1 MADPLSDVLRLV
13 RLEGGVFLEAS
24 FTAPWSVATQIG
36 VEFCSPFLPDL
47 LQVIGYHVVLEGTML
62 VAVEGEPPMEIH
74 AGEIFLLPRNSIHT
88 MASGPGLAPV
98 SAAGLIQRSADGGT
112 LKIRYGGGRAPT
124 NIICGF
130 LGTQD
135 NFNPLLAALPKM
147 LKLNISKA
155 ASRDWIEASVRFAAD
170 ELVRGRR
177 ASSSVM
183 SRLSEVLLVEA
194 VREYASTLGDRER
207 GWLKGLSDPNIGR
220 ALALIHGDLG
230 APWSA
235 DILASTVALS
245 RSAFMERFTDLIGMP
260 PIRYVT
266 AWRLETAKRHLLESR
281 KSVAQIAHAVGYES
295 EEGIPAGFQ
304 ARIRDV
310 ARRMARSPSQR
321 MRWPIRRGLSLRRLK
336 PSR

>member
-13 RLEGGVFLEAS
+13 RLSGGFFLDAS
-24 FTAPWSVATQIG
+24 FTAPWCVATQIG
-36 VEFCSPFLPDL
+36 LEECRPFLPAL
-47 LQVIGYHVVLEGTML
+47 VQVIGYHVVLEGSML

-74 AGEIFLLPRNSIHT
+74 SGEIFLLPRNSFHT
-88 MASGPGLAPV
+88 MASGPGLVPV
-98 SAAGLIQRSADGGT
+98 SAAGLIQQSPDGGM
-112 LKIRYGGGRAPT
+112 LKIRYGGGHAPT
-124 NIICGF
+124 NMICGF

-135 NFNPLLAALPKM
+135 AFNPLLSALPKM

-170 ELVRGRR
+170 ELVRGRL

-220 ALALIHGDLG
+220 ALALIHGDLA

-235 DILASTVALS
+235 DTLANTVALS

-266 AWRLETAKRHLLESR
+266 AWRLESAKRHLLESR

-295 EEGIPAGFQ
+295 EEGFRRAFKREFEMSPAEW
-304 ARIRDV
+304 RDRQV
-310 ARRMARSPSQR
+310 N
-321 MRWPIRRGLSLRRLK
+321 G
-336 PSR
+336 

>member
-13 RLEGGVFLEAS
+13 RLAGGIFLEAS
-24 FTAPWSVATQIG
+24 FTAPWCVAAQIG
-36 VEFCSPFLPDL
+36 LEDCRPFLPDL
-47 LQVIGYHVVLEGTML
+47 VQVIGYHVVLEGSML

-88 MASGPGLAPV
+88 MASGPGLAAV

-112 LKIRYGGGRAPT
+112 LRIRHGGGRAPT

-135 NFNPLLAALPKM
+135 TFNPLLAALPKM

-155 ASRDWIEASVRFAAD
+155 ASRDWIESSVRFAAD
-170 ELVRGRR
+170 ELVRGRL

-194 VREYASTLGDRER
+194 VREYASTPGDQKR

-220 ALALIHGDLG
+220 ALALIHGDLA

-235 DILASTVALS
+235 DNLANTVALS

-266 AWRLETAKRHLLESR
+266 VWRLESAKRHLLESR
-281 KSVAQIAHAVGYES
+281 KSVAEVGHAVGYEL
-295 EEGIPAGFQ
+295 EEGFRRAFKREFEMSPAEWRDRQ
-304 ARIRDV
+304 AN
-310 ARRMARSPSQR
+310 
-321 MRWPIRRGLSLRRLK
+321 G
-336 PSR
+336 

>member
-24 FTAPWSVATQIG
+24 FTAPWCVATRIG
-36 VEFCSPFLPDL
+36 LEECSPFLPGL
-47 LQVIGYHVVLEGTML
+47 VQLIGYHVVLEGSML
-62 VAVEGEPPMEIH
+62 VAVEGEPPMDIR

-88 MASGPGLAPV
+88 MSSGPGLTPV
-98 SAAGLIQRSADGGT
+98 SAADLIQRSADGGT
-112 LKIRYGGGRAPT
+112 LKIQYGGGRAPT

-130 LGTQD
+130 LGAQD
-135 NFNPLLAALPKM
+135 SFNPLFATLPKM

-155 ASRDWIEASVRFAAD
+155 ASRDWIESSVRFAAN
-170 ELVRGRR
+170 ELVRGRL

-194 VREYASTLGDRER
+194 VREYASTIGDQKR

-220 ALALIHGDLG
+220 ALALIHGDLA

-235 DILASTVALS
+235 DTLANTVALS

-266 AWRLETAKRHLLESR
+266 VWRLETAKRYLLESR
-281 KSVAQIAHAVGYES
+281 KSVAQTAHAVGYDS
-295 EEGIPAGFQ
+295 EEGFRRAFKREFEMSPAEWRDRQ
-304 ARIRDV
+304 AN
-310 ARRMARSPSQR
+310 
-321 MRWPIRRGLSLRRLK
+321 G
-336 PSR
+336 

>member
-13 RLEGGVFLEAS
+13 LLSGGIFLEAR
-24 FTAPWSVATQIG
+24 FTAPWCVAAQIG
-36 VEFCSPFLPDL
+36 LADCRPFLPDL
-47 LQVIGYHVVLEGTML
+47 VQVIGYHVVLEGSML

-88 MASGPGLAPV
+88 MASGPGLTAV

-135 NFNPLLAALPKM
+135 TFNPLLAALPKM
-147 LKLNISKA
+147 LKLNVSKA
-155 ASRDWIEASVRFAAD
+155 ASRDWIESSVRFAAD
-170 ELVRGRR
+170 ELVRGRL

-194 VREYASTLGDRER
+194 VREYASTPGDQKR

-220 ALALIHGDLG
+220 ALALIHGDLA

-235 DILASTVALS
+235 DSLANTAALS

-266 AWRLETAKRHLLESR
+266 VWRLESAKRHLLESR
-281 KSVAQIAHAVGYES
+281 KSVAEVGHAVGYES
-295 EEGIPAGFQ
+295 EEGFRRAFKREFEMSPAEWRDRQ
-304 ARIRDV
+304 AN
-310 ARRMARSPSQR
+310 
-321 MRWPIRRGLSLRRLK
+321 G
-336 PSR
+336 